1 MSKKKEQPTKP
12 SGKQD
17 SKPAAKADKPTTEPL
32 ALKPAAEPAKPAVAA
47 KPVAEPVAKPA
58 EAKAAPA
65 PVAPFAPVAP
75 AAKAAEKPAP
85 APAAKPA
92 EKPAPAPAAKPAEK
106 PAAPAAKAAEK
117 PAATAKSAASAKAGK
132 AATAKSGAPVTIV
145 VAKYDVGHGNSLY
158 IRGEGAT
165 LSWESGILM
174 DNVGSDVWVWT
185 TTQIAEGM
193 IAFKFLIN
201 DEIWSAGD
209 NMSASVGETTTLTP
223 YF

>member
-32 ALKPAAEPAKPAVAA
+32 ALKPAAEPAKLAVAA
-47 KPVAEPVAKPA
+47 KPVAETAAKPA
-58 EAKAAPA
+58 EIKVDPA
-65 PVAPFAPVAP
+65 PVTPSAPPAP
-75 AAKAAEKPAP
+75 AAKAAEKPTP
-85 APAAKPA
+85 
-92 EKPAPAPAAKPAEK
+92 
-106 PAAPAAKAAEK
+106 APAAKAAAK
-117 PAATAKSAASAKAGK
+117 PAAPSKAGK
-132 AATAKSGAPVTIV
+132 AAAAKSGAPVTIV

-158 IRGEGAT
+158 IRGEGAG

-174 DNVGSDVWVWT
+174 DNVGNDVWVWT

-193 IAFKFLIN
+193 VAFKFLIN

-209 NMSASVGETTTLTP
+209 NMSASTGETTTLTP
-223 YF
+223 NF